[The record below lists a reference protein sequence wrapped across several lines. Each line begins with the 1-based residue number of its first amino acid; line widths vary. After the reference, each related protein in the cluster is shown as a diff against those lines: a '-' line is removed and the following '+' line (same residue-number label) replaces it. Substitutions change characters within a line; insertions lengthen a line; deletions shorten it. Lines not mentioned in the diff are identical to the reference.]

1 MITIKQLNTSELI
14 EHACALLHDVYILH
28 QNWVFAKDNP
38 SHIRIEERNNKK
50 ILVDRFTNR
59 SIWFGAF
66 DDDRLVGCVRLC
78 GVDDENYFEVEKYP
92 SSSPIHAVTASLD
105 KTQCFEISKLAT
117 NEAYVGRGIVK
128 RLFLACF
135 RHCNENNCSVL
146 AFTHNGYLK
155 SLFRKIEFPLK
166 MEQAFKYEPQ
176 DPSPV
181 NFYFAAYAKSEVSE
195 VFKKL
200 EYLESDISNNA
211 RTLFKALQ
219 TVEPILPTP
228 FYWMN
233 SEGVVLGINE
243 LCLKAIGTTR
253 EIIGRKPYEFYKK
266 EIAEHIL
273 RHNAEVIRRGE
284 ILSQE
289 EWIEDVTTK
298 EKKCFSS
305 VKAPLYDDEGA
316 VIGIVGSSI
325 EITGQKDAESLR
337 FKNEQLEF
345 ENKANK
351 LVLEEQDKF
360 EKSVSQMIHDI
371 NTPLAILNILL
382 GHCQEIPEDL
392 RLLVRNSI
400 SNIDGITRNLLDR
413 YTKNPKINTG
423 RLAEEEAR
431 TPMLI
436 SNAILNIV
444 HEKQYQY
451 QHRKI
456 SFKYQFQAGAYFSF
470 ISVQPVAFK
479 RMMSNLI
486 NNAVD
491 AIEHAMGEVGI
502 SLELTEKKIRIN
514 IRDNGKGMTNEVIDK
529 IKNQISVTHGKA
541 NGHGIGLTQVADTLE
556 NNDGQLNIDS
566 EIGIGTCM
574 TLTFPAIEPP
584 SWIAD
589 SIALNSTDI
598 VVVLDDDPDIHAA
611 LDMYLAKTLVEHKKI
626 TVQHFTQANDVIEFV
641 QNLSETDRKKIII
654 LTDYELLKQELN
666 GIKMTALLQPIRA
679 LLITSHHESSSVQ
692 RQAEEHQLKIIPK
705 HLVHEVP
712 IYVRH

>member
-1 MITIKQLNTSELI
+1 MITIKQLNTADLI
-14 EHACALLHDVYILH
+14 EQACALLHDVYIVH
-28 QNWVFAKDNP
+28 QNWTFAEDNP
-38 SHIRIEERNNKK
+38 SHIHIEERSSKTL
-50 ILVDRFTNR
+50 LVDRFTN
-59 SIWFGAF
+59 SAIWFGAF
-66 DDDRLVGCVRLC
+66 DDARLVGCVRLC
-78 GVDDENYFEVEKYP
+78 GVDEENFFEVEKYP
-92 SSSPIHAVTASLD
+92 DSYPIHGFISD
-105 KTQCFEISKLAT
+105 INRKNCFEISKLAT

-135 RHCNENNCSVL
+135 RYCLENHCSVL
-146 AFTHNGYLK
+146 ALTHNGYLK

-166 MEQAFKYEPQ
+166 MEQAFKYEPL
-176 DPSPV
+176 DPSAV
-181 NFYFAAYAKSEVSE
+181 NFYFAEANSEVNE
-195 VFKKL
+195 VLKKL
-200 EYLESDISNNA
+200 EYLENDISNNG
-211 RTLFKALQ
+211 RTIFKALQ

-233 SEGVVLGINE
+233 SDGVVLGINE

-253 EIIGRKPYEFYKK
+253 EIIGKKPYEFYKE

-273 RHNAEVIRRGE
+273 KHNAEVIRRGE

-289 EWIEDVTTK
+289 EWIEDITTN

-325 EITGQKDAESLR
+325 EITAQKDAESLR
-337 FKNEQLEF
+337 LKNEQLEF

-351 LVLEEQDKF
+351 LVLEEQNKF

-400 SNIDGITRNLLDR
+400 SNIDGITRSLLDS
-413 YTKNPKINTG
+413 YKKDPDLISG
-423 RLAEEEAR
+423 RLVEEEAR

-436 SNAILNIV
+436 SNTILNIV

-451 QHRKI
+451 QHKKV
-456 SFKYQFQAGAYFSF
+456 SFNYQFHTGTYFSF
-470 ISVQPVAFK
+470 INVQPVAFK
-479 RMMSNLI
+479 RSMSNLI

-491 AIEHAMGEVGI
+491 AIVHAKGAVGI
-502 SLELTEKKIRIN
+502 SLELTDNKIRIK
-514 IRDNGKGMTNEVIDK
+514 IRDNGLGMPEDVISK
-529 IKNQISVTHGKA
+529 IKNQVAVTHGKE
-541 NGHGIGLTQVADTLE
+541 NGHGVGLTQVADTLR
-556 NNDGQLNIDS
+556 NNDGQLSIDS

-574 TLTFPAIEPP
+574 TLEFPVIEPP
-584 SWIAD
+584 NWIAD
-589 SIALNSTDI
+589 SIALNSNDI

-611 LDMYLAKTLVEHKKI
+611 LGMYLAKTLVEHKKI
-626 TVQHFTQANDVIEFV
+626 KVQHFTQANDVIGFV
-641 QNLSETDRKKIII
+641 QNLSETERKKIII
-654 LTDYELLKQELN
+654 LTDYELLKQELD
-666 GIKMTALLQPIRA
+666 GIKMIALLQPIRA
-679 LLITSHHESSSVQ
+679 LLITSHHDNSNVQ